1 VVVKQRIVLRTA
13 IVLLV
18 IGGLTG
24 VVLVAR
30 NGGGGRPSAKAS
42 ADSGAHSDALL
53 QVGRQPSLF
62 PQAPAPPSGY
72 LAADAVVPAVAY
84 FTNVGDPQPAGVAT
98 NPTIN
103 GGPLVF
109 RVLEDKGDWLHVEIS
124 KRPNGTTGWIQRTD
138 VALREVANRV
148 VVALG
153 ARKLSVFN
161 GDQQLVMETTVAIGR
176 PSAPTPV
183 GSFFIEGSFPTGSSG
198 GAYGV
203 LILTV
208 SAFSDV
214 YQTFAGGIGQ
224 IGIHGTNAP
233 QLLGQAVSHGC
244 VRMTNADVTQLNQ
257 LAPPGTP
264 VDIVA

>member
-1 VVVKQRIVLRTA
+1 MVQRILLRAA

-18 IGGLTG
+18 VVAVP

-30 NGGGGRPSAKAS
+30 SS
-42 ADSGAHSDALL
+42 HHSNSPAPARTETVAAPAALGY
-53 QVGRQPSLF
+53 GRQPAVF
-62 PQAPAPPSGY
+62 PKTPPPPPVY
-72 LAADAVVPAVAY
+72 LAADGIAPSVAY
-84 FTNVGDPQPAGVAT
+84 FAAPGDAT
-98 NPTIN
+98 PIGSMPNPSIN

-109 RVLEDKGDWLHVEIS
+109 RVLAQQGDWVQVEMS
-124 KRPNGTTGWIQRTD
+124 KRPNGSTAWVHSSD
-138 VALREVANRV
+138 VSIREVPNHIV
-148 VVALG
+148 VELG
-153 ARKLSVFN
+153 ARRLSVYN
-161 GDQQLVMETTVAIGR
+161 GNNVVMQATVAVGR
-176 PSAPTPV
+176 PSAPTPT
-183 GSFFIEGSFPTGSSG
+183 GSYFIEGSYPTGSSG

-244 VRMTNADVTQLNQ
+244 IRMSNANVTLLNK
-257 LAPPGTP
+257 LAPPGTA
-264 VDIVA
+264 VDIQA